1 MADAAKPVEVP
12 PVNSIVPESAKVTS
26 IAPESP
32 LGNTGATATDATL
45 AADLAAEE
53 APPKVNA
60 QDAYD
65 QLMRQAGVAPASG
78 PTGVVAY
85 KGKVENEIKQ
95 KLSAR
100 N

>member
-1 MADAAKPVEVP
+1 MADAVRPVEVP
-12 PVNSIVPESAKVTS
+12 PVNSIIPRSAEVAS
-26 IAPESP
+26 IAPESTP
-32 LGNTGATATDATL
+32 VSPGTDATL
-45 AADLAAEE
+45 AAELAAEE

-65 QLMRQAGVAPASG
+65 QLMRKAGVAPASG
-78 PTGVVAY
+78 PTGDVANNS
-85 KGKVENEIKQ
+85 KVENEIQQ